1 MSSNRDSQRNNKANK
16 AVQAY
21 LFGKLTHDIV
31 ESIRDTRITND
42 NDSTQSNIKDEL
54 LQLVLKTNEKMT
66 NYFGESQSHLNKL
79 ICAKYADGQ
88 HSKISIAIAN
98 NEDMIFSVKGISPY
112 AVTNKLLELYKCFN
126 FIMSDG
132 EMKLNL

>member
-1 MSSNRDSQRNNKANK
+1 MSSNRDSRRNNKANK

-66 NYFGESQSHLNKL
+66 NFFGESQSDLNKL
-79 ICAKYADGQ
+79 ICAKYSFFFKNRA
-88 HSKISIAIAN
+88 
-98 NEDMIFSVKGISPY
+98 
-112 AVTNKLLELYKCFN
+112 
-126 FIMSDG
+126 
-132 EMKLNL
+132 